1 MIMAARAL
9 LDHNPRP
16 TREEIQDALSG
27 NLCRC
32 GGYSRIV
39 DAVSRAGSET

>member
-1 MIMAARAL
+1 MIMCAHAL
-9 LDHNPRP
+9 LAANPRP
-16 TREEIQDALSG
+16 TREEVQDALSG

-39 DAVSRAGSET
+39 DAVLKAGAS